1 MIGKKEYNSPELFMA
16 VMEERDVL
24 VISGDPSME
33 DVEWASIGGVS
44 L

>member
-1 MIGKKEYNSPELFMA
+1 MISKKAYNSPELFVA

-24 VISGDPSME
+24 FISGDPSRD
-33 DVEWASIGGVS
+33 DVEWASIGGVT